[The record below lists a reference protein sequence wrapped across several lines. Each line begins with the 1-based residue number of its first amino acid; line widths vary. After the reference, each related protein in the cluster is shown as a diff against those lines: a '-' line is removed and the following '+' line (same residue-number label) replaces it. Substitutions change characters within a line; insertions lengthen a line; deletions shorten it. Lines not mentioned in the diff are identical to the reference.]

1 VNIDIE
7 AIRARLPEQR
17 WFGGKTRPIE
27 AVEIFDRG
35 VIEDGPPTLVLTLLR
50 VRFADGGD
58 DLFHLPLLVEEDGSS
73 RDAFEDASV
82 LRVFGELMAQGS
94 TIKGDHGIFEFNG
107 PGLNPSAPPGH
118 GSARVMSAEQSN
130 TSFVLDEQTIVKM
143 YRRLA
148 VGTNPDL
155 ELARVLTTASFD
167 HIPTH
172 VGEITYEFE
181 EDDEPL
187 SMDLGLAQAFLPDGK
202 EGWTHAIE
210 RLHELYDAA
219 DPADVREDFAF
230 LTEER
235 GGDFLA
241 EIEELGDAT
250 GALHVALSREENEPA
265 STPEAIDEWDLKEW
279 AKSARG
285 SLDRLLDEGVGE
297 LRPYAMAIRSRI
309 ARIEEVED
317 RGFKTRIHGD
327 YHLGQVLLTSRGW
340 MILDFEGEPAR
351 TLEERRAKHTPLRDV
366 AGMLRSF
373 SYAAVA
379 ALFQRADPDTPAW
392 TSLSPWATTWERLA
406 RERFLAGYLT
416 KSHEGDFLPS
426 DREDINLMLDV
437 LEIDK
442 ALYELGYERGHRPEW
457 VRIPL
462 RGIAQIAERGD
473 GE

>member
-1 VNIDIE
+1 MNIDTQ

-17 WFGGKTRPIE
+17 WFGSKTRAIE
-27 AVEIFDRG
+27 TIEVVDRG
-35 VIEDGPPTLVLTLLR
+35 VVEDGPPALVLTLLKLTY
-50 VRFADGGD
+50 ADGGE

-73 RDAFEDASV
+73 RDAFEEAST
-82 LRVFGELMAQGS
+82 LAVFGELMAQGS
-94 TIKGDHGIFEFNG
+94 SIKGDHGIFEFNG
-107 PGLNPSAPPGH
+107 PGLNPSAPPGAA
-118 GSARVMSAEQSN
+118 SSRVMTAEQSN
-130 TSFVLDEQTIVKM
+130 TSFVLDEQAIVKM
-143 YRRLA
+143 YRRVA

-155 ELARVLTTASFD
+155 ELARLLTAASFD
-167 HIPTH
+167 NIPTH
-172 VGEITYEFE
+172 LGEITYEFE
-181 EDDEPL
+181 EDDEPR
-187 SMDLGLAQAFLPDGK
+187 SIDLGLAQTFLPDSK
-202 EGWTHAIE
+202 EGWTHALE

-235 GGDFLA
+235 GGDFLT
-241 EIEELGDAT
+241 EIEALGDAT
-250 GALHVALSREENEPA
+250 GALHVALSREENDPA
-265 STPEAIDEWDLKEW
+265 FVPEAIDDWDLKDW
-279 AKSARG
+279 SRSATG
-285 SLDRLLDEGVGE
+285 SLERLLDEGVGE
-297 LRPYAMAIRSRI
+297 LRPYANAIRSRI
-309 ARIEEVED
+309 ERIAGVED
-317 RGFKTRIHGD
+317 CGFKTRIHGD
-327 YHLGQVLLTSRGW
+327 YHLGQVLKTSRGW

-351 TLEERRAKHTPLRDV
+351 TLDERRAKHTPLRDV

-379 ALFQRADPDTPAW
+379 ALFQRSDPDTAVW
-392 TSLSPWATTWERLA
+392 KNLSPWAITWERLA

-416 KSHEGDFLPS
+416 KSHEGHFLPT

-457 VRIPL
+457 ARIPL

>member
-1 VNIDIE
+1 MNIDTQ

-17 WFGGKTRPIE
+17 WFGSKTRAIDTIE
-27 AVEIFDRG
+27 VVDRG
-35 VIEDGPPTLVLTLLR
+35 VIEDGPPALVLTLVKLTYK
-50 VRFADGGD
+50 DGGE

-73 RDAFEDASV
+73 RDAFEEASS
-82 LRVFGELMAQGS
+82 LAVFGELMAQGS
-94 TIKGDHGIFEFNG
+94 SIKGEHGVFEFNG
-107 PGLNPSAPPGH
+107 PGLNPSAPPGAE
-118 GSARVMSAEQSN
+118 STRVMSAEQSN
-130 TSFVLDEQTIVKM
+130 TSFVLDEQAIVKM
-143 YRRLA
+143 YRRVA
-148 VGTNPDL
+148 IGTNPDL
-155 ELARVLTTASFD
+155 ELARLLTAASFD

-172 VGEITYEFE
+172 LGEITYEFE
-181 EDDEPL
+181 EDDEPR
-187 SMDLGLAQAFLPDGK
+187 SIDLGLAQTVLPDAK
-202 EGWTHAIE
+202 EGWTHALE

-241 EIEELGDAT
+241 EIEALGDAT
-250 GALHVALSREENEPA
+250 GALHVVLSREENDPNFV
-265 STPEAIDEWDLKEW
+265 PEAIDDWDLKDW
-279 AKSARG
+279 AKSATG
-285 SLDRLLDEGVGE
+285 SLERLLDEGVGE
-297 LRPYAMAIRSRI
+297 LRPYAKAIRSRI
-309 ARIEEVED
+309 ERIASVED
-317 RGFKTRIHGD
+317 CGFKTRIHGD
-327 YHLGQVLLTSRGW
+327 YHLGQVLKTTRGW

-351 TLEERRAKHTPLRDV
+351 TLDERRAKHTPLRDV

-379 ALFQRADPDTPAW
+379 ALFQRADPDTAVW

-416 KSHEGDFLPS
+416 KSHEGHFLPT

-457 VRIPL
+457 ARIPL